1 MERIVQNGNPSRWKL
16 NLHALPQRSQLVP
29 HDLEV
34 WSGLWI
40 LGPALYQT
48 IAHEMETVL
57 QLVQRWSEIIQGKQS
72 S

>member
-1 MERIVQNGNPSRWKL
+1 MEIFSKRNSNQIL
-16 NLHALPQRSQLVP
+16 NLHPLSQRSQLVP
-29 HDLEV
+29 YDLEV
-34 WSGLWI
+34 WSGLGI